1 MQNTIIKGGESLS
14 SAISLWNT
22 RHFALDIPED
32 FTGTGITFQGGGA
45 DFVTKNIY
53 DSAGAELTA
62 TVSPGTMC
70 SLSGVAAAL
79 APYRSLR
86 IRSGTSA
93 SPTVQLG
100 AGASSAVVDFG
111 DDKTLTITSGVK
123 GTRGDSLSVSFEMN
137 SADTLSVTNPD
148 GGEILVKLAS
158 ATANKNTAA
167 LIEDGIQA
175 LAEVDGVDVSGMTV
189 VGSDEYTAAPPVGVQ
204 SKAVVDFGDD
214 KTLTFT
220 YELGGLQGDGLLI
233 RVVNND
239 TDALS
244 VSNPESSDQVLI
256 KLATT
261 TASNNAAS
269 AIQTALQAVAST
281 ENYSIANMTVTGS
294 AEYNA
299 APPAGTKGK
308 ANITYVDN
316 AEASLGELTLT
327 AGCAGLEG
335 RSVMYYL
342 IYQLMEANDS
352 DALSVTWFDYVG
364 NSMPLPDYP
373 SLHVKLANTTP
384 SNNSAAA
391 IQAAIEALLV
401 TSPLTSETVYGGVYA
416 GLQPY
421 LTGMTVEGDAVWD
434 ASPPITSPHSMT
446 RDTASFVNGTLPV
459 LNLIDELTGGGA
471 DAPGASGALSG
482 GEDVSIG
489 VLLKE

>member
-1 MQNTIIKGGESLS
+1 MQNAIIKGGESLS

-32 FTGTGITFQGGGA
+32 FTGTSITFQGGGA
-45 DFVTKNIY
+45 DFVTRNIY

-62 TVSPGTMC
+62 TVAPGTMC

-86 IRSGTSA
+86 IRSGTAA

-123 GTRGDSLSVSFEMN
+123 GTRGDSLSVVFEMN
-137 SADTLSVTNPD
+137 SEDTLSVTNPD

-158 ATANKNTAA
+158 TTASKNTAA
-167 LIEDGIQA
+167 LIEDGIQT
-175 LAEVDGVDVSGMTV
+175 LADVGGVDVSGLTV
-189 VGSDEYTAAPPVGVQ
+189 VGSEEYTAAPPVGVQ

-220 YELGGLQGDGLLI
+220 YELGGLQGNGLLI

-261 TASNNAAS
+261 TASKNAAS
-269 AIQTALQAVAST
+269 AIQTALQDVAST
-281 ENYSIANMTVTGS
+281 ENYTIANMTVAGS
-294 AEYNA
+294 EEYNA
-299 APPAGTKGK
+299 APPAGDK
-308 ANITYVDN
+308 AVVNVIYI
-316 AEASLGELTLT
+316 SGGESVGRLDLT
-327 AGCAGLEG
+327 AGCAGPQG
-335 RSVMYYL
+335 RNVMMNL
-342 IYQLMEANDS
+342 IYQAMEANSTD
-352 DALSVTWFDYVG
+352 DLSVAWFDYEG
-364 NSMPLPDYP
+364 NQIPLPDYP
-373 SLHVKLANTTP
+373 MLHVKLANQTP
-384 SNNSAAA
+384 SKNTAAA
-391 IQAAIEALLV
+391 IQAAIEALML
-401 TSPLTSETVYGGVYA
+401 TSPLTSENVYGGIYA
-416 GLQPY
+416 DLQPY
-421 LTGMTVEGDAVWD
+421 ITGMTVEGDDVWD
-434 ASPPITSPHSMT
+434 AAPPVASPGSTS
-446 RDTASFVNGTLPV
+446 RDLDTFVNGTLPI
-459 LNLIDELTGGGA
+459 LNLIDELTEGGA

-482 GEDVSIG
+482 GEDVSIR

>member
-1 MQNTIIKGGESLS
+1 MQTTIIKGGESLS

-32 FTGTGITFQGGGA
+32 FTGTSITFQGGGA
-45 DFVTKNIY
+45 DFATKNIY
-53 DSAGAELTA
+53 DSAGGEVTA

-70 SLSGVAAAL
+70 SLSTVAAAL

-86 IRSGTSA
+86 IRSGTA
-93 SPTVQLG
+93 TSPTVQLG
-100 AGASSAVVDFG
+100 AGASSVVVDFG

-137 SADTLSVTNPD
+137 DEDTLSVTNPD

-158 ATANKNTAA
+158 TTANKNTAA
-167 LIEDGIQA
+167 FIEDGIQA
-175 LAEVDGVDVSGMTV
+175 LSEVDGVDVSGMTV
-189 VGSDEYTAAPPVGVQ
+189 VGSDEYDAAPPVGVQ
-204 SKAVVDFGDD
+204 SKAVVDFGDG

-233 RVVNND
+233 RVANND
-239 TDALS
+239 TDVLS
-244 VSNPESSDQVLI
+244 VSNPENSDQVLI

-269 AIQTALQAVAST
+269 AIQTALQSVVST

-294 AEYNA
+294 EEYNA

-335 RSVMYYL
+335 RSVMYHL
-342 IYQLMEANDS
+342 IYQAMEANDS
-352 DALSVTWFDYVG
+352 DVLSVTWFDYEG

-373 SLHVKLANTTP
+373 SLHVKLANLTP

-391 IQAAIEALLV
+391 IQAAIEALMA
-401 TSPLTSETVYGGVYA
+401 TSPLTDESVYGGAYA
-416 GLQPY
+416 DLQPY
-421 LTGMTVEGDAVWD
+421 ITGMTVAGDSVWNT
-434 ASPPITSPHSMT
+434 SPPITTYHTVS
-446 RDTASFVNGTLPV
+446 RDSSAFVNGTLPI
-459 LNLIDELTGGGA
+459 LNLIDELTEGGA
-471 DAPGASGALSG
+471 DVADEAGDFTG
-482 GEDVSIG
+482 GEDTVIG
-489 VLLKE
+489 VIIKE

>member
-1 MQNTIIKGGESLS
+1 MQKAIIKGGESLS

-32 FTGTGITFQGGGA
+32 FTGTSITFQGGGA

-86 IRSGTSA
+86 IRSGTAA

-100 AGASSAVVDFG
+100 AGASSVVVDFG
-111 DDKTLTITSGVK
+111 DDKTLTITSGAK

-137 SADTLSVTNPD
+137 DADTLSVTNPD

-158 ATANKNTAA
+158 TTASKNTAA

-175 LAEVDGVDVSGMTV
+175 LVEVDGVDVSGLTV

-204 SKAVVDFGDD
+204 SKAVVDFGDG

-269 AIQTALQAVAST
+269 AIQTALQSVAST

-294 AEYNA
+294 EEYNA

-316 AEASLGELTLT
+316 AEASLGELTST
-327 AGCAGLEG
+327 AGCAGLQG

-342 IYQLMEANDS
+342 IYQGMQANTTD
-352 DALSVTWFDYVG
+352 DLSVAWFDYG
-364 NSMPLPDYP
+364 ENPLPEYP
-373 SLHVKLANTTP
+373 MLHIKLANETP
-384 SNNSAAA
+384 SKNSAAA
-391 IQAAIEALLV
+391 IQAAIEALMV
-401 TSPLTSETVYGGVYA
+401 TSPLTSESVYGGIYA
-416 GLQPY
+416 DLQPY
-421 LTGMTVEGDAVWD
+421 ITGMTVEGDDVWD

-446 RDTASFVNGTLPV
+446 RDTASFVNGTLPI
-459 LNLIDELTGGGA
+459 LNLIDELTEGGA

>member
-1 MQNTIIKGGESLS
+1 MQKTIIKGGESLS

-32 FTGTGITFQGGGA
+32 FTGTSITFQGGGA

-100 AGASSAVVDFG
+100 SGASSVVADFG
-111 DDKTLTITSGVK
+111 DDKTLTITSGAK
-123 GTRGDSLSVSFEMN
+123 GTRGDSLSVAFEMN

-158 ATANKNTAA
+158 TTANKNTAA
-167 LIEDGIQA
+167 LIEGGIRA
-175 LAEVDGVDVSGMTV
+175 LPDVGGVDVSGLTV
-189 VGSDEYTAAPPVGVQ
+189 VGSGEYAAAPPVGVQ
-204 SKAVVDFGDD
+204 SKAVVDFGNS

-220 YELGGLQGDGLLI
+220 YGLGGTQGDGVTI
-233 RVVNND
+233 TVENNT
-239 TDALS
+239 TDDLS
-244 VSNPESSDQVLI
+244 VTNPAETDEILI

-261 TASNNAAS
+261 TDTKNADTAIEAAVRALGTIVDYDVSQMTVVGNAAYD
-269 AIQTALQAVAST
+269 
-281 ENYSIANMTVTGS
+281 E
-294 AEYNA
+294 
-299 APPAGTKGK
+299 APPAGMKSVT
-308 ANITYVDN
+308 NITYLDN
-316 AEASLGELTLT
+316 TDTSLGELTLT
-327 AGCAGLEG
+327 AGAVGGDG
-335 RSVMYYL
+335 RNVMYYL
-342 IYQLMEANDS
+342 IYQPMQANDS

-373 SLHVKLANTTP
+373 SLHIKLANLTP

-391 IQAAIEALLV
+391 IQAAIEALML
-401 TSPLTSETVYGGVYA
+401 TSPLTSESVYGGVYA
-416 GLQPY
+416 DLQQY
-421 LTGMTVEGDAVWD
+421 IDGMTVAGDTVWNT
-434 ASPPITSPHSMT
+434 SPPITTYHTVS
-446 RDTASFVNGTLPV
+446 RDTAAFVLGTMPILNPLNGTTV
-459 LNLIDELTGGGA
+459 GGVDVGDEAGDFT
-471 DAPGASGALSG
+471 G
-482 GEDVSIG
+482 GEDSVIG
-489 VLLKE
+489 VIIKE